1 MIALNKA
8 MCLAVAWNVH
18 RNSYPVYAETALVH
32 FQDGGGVVAVTNP
45 ACLSPG
51 LCYKS
56 AKEIQSPHP
65 GLKIGSKSQQIPR
78 HARVCPRGHLR

>member
-18 RNSYPVYAETALVH
+18 CSSYPVYAETARWRWRGRCYKSRVS
-32 FQDGGGVVAVTNP
+32 FP
-45 ACLSPG
+45 
-51 LCYKS
+51 YKS

-65 GLKIGSKSQQIPR
+65 GLKIGSKSQQIPCR
-78 HARVCPRGHLR
+78 APHMSPGWPLISS